1 MQRKNWRRS
10 LRQNGRLLI
19 AALILLDV
27 GAYFGVVRPL
37 RDRALATYQRYNRLR
52 RSLVRQRGKVRQLTV
67 LAERLKRTGSQL
79 EDFYRNN
86 FFTRGDTFSR
96 LSNLLRRTAAGA
108 GVELDE
114 INYQVGESEENS
126 VQYISVR
133 TATVADWA
141 ALMRFLHR
149 LERAQALILID
160 DVSIGPSTF
169 PGLLR
174 LQVNLKAY
182 LRPRNELE
190 RPQ

>member
-52 RSLVRQRGKVRQLTV
+52 RSLVRQREKVQQLAT
-67 LAERLKRTGSQL
+67 LAKRLDEAGLQL
-79 EDFYRNN
+79 EDFYRDN
-86 FFTRGDTFSR
+86 FYTRGDTFSR

-182 LRPRNELE
+182 LKPQNELE

>member
-52 RSLVRQRGKVRQLTV
+52 RSLVRQREKVQQLATM
-67 LAERLKRTGSQL
+67 AKRLDEAGLQL
-79 EDFYRNN
+79 EDFYRDN
-86 FFTRGDTFSR
+86 FYTRGDTFSR

-182 LRPRNELE
+182 LRPQNELE

>member
-52 RSLVRQRGKVRQLTV
+52 RSLVRQREKVQQLAT
-67 LAERLKRTGSQL
+67 LAKRLDEAGLQL
-79 EDFYRNN
+79 EDFYRDN
-86 FFTRGDTFSR
+86 FYTRGDTFSR

-174 LQVNLKAY
+174 LQVKLNAY
-182 LRPRNELE
+182 LRP
-190 RPQ
+190 

>member
-52 RSLVRQRGKVRQLTV
+52 RSLVRQREKVQQLAT
-67 LAERLKRTGSQL
+67 LAKRLDEAGLQL
-79 EDFYRNN
+79 EDFYRDN
-86 FFTRGDTFSR
+86 FYTRGDTFSR

-182 LRPRNELE
+182 LRPQNELE
-190 RPQ
+190 HPQ

>member
-37 RDRALATYQRYNRLR
+37 RDQALATYQRYNRLR
-52 RSLVRQRGKVRQLTV
+52 RSLVRQREKVQQLAT
-67 LAERLKRTGSQL
+67 LAKRLDEAGLQL
-79 EDFYRNN
+79 EDFYRDN
-86 FFTRGDTFSR
+86 FYTRGDTFSR

-114 INYQVGESEENS
+114 ITYQVGESEENS
-126 VQYISVR
+126 AQYISVR

-182 LRPRNELE
+182 LRPQNELE

>member
-52 RSLVRQRGKVRQLTV
+52 RSLVRQREKVQQLAT
-67 LAERLKRTGSQL
+67 LAKRLDEAGLQL
-79 EDFYRNN
+79 EDFYRDN
-86 FFTRGDTFSR
+86 FYTRGDTFSR

-174 LQVNLKAY
+174 LQVKLNAY